1 MYMVQKANLQ
11 LGKGI
16 MKYASNVEMRDNGQA
31 QLEVLP
37 SKTTELGYFCAFAR
51 VGEVH
56 RAFCSA
62 PSKLFF
68 SPKPGNELS
77 VNSI

>member
-1 MYMVQKANLQ
+1 MVQKANLQ

-16 MKYASNVEMRDNGQA
+16 MKYASNVEMRDNGA
-31 QLEVLP
+31 IQLEVLP
-37 SKTTELGYFCAFAR
+37 NKMTELGYFCALTK

-56 RAFCSA
+56 RPFCSA

-77 VNSI
+77 ANSI